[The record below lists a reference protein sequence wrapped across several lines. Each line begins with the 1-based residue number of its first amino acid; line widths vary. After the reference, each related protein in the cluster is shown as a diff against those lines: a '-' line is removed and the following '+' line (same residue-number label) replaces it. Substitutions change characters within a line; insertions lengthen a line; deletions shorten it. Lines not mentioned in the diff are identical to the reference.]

1 MIVTRSRDGYAETSR
16 RLREVIEGRGLRVF
30 ARIDHAGA
38 AREAG
43 LALPEEEVIVF
54 GNPKA
59 GTLLMQDD
67 PRIGIELPLRMLIWQ
82 EGSSTML
89 AFNDPRD
96 LVDRYSVAEH
106 ADTLDQMST
115 LLTALASEA
124 AG

>member
-16 RLREVIEGRGLRVF
+16 RLQEVIQRRGLRVF

-59 GTLLMQDD
+59 GTPLMQDD
-67 PRIGIELPLRMLIWQ
+67 PRIGIDLPLRMLIWQ

-96 LVDRYSVAEH
+96 LVERYSVAEH

-115 LLTALASEA
+115 LLRALASEA